1 MTSTKVKICGLSDAP
16 TMAAALDSGAD
27 YVGLVFYG
35 PSPRNVTLD
44 QAATLAAMARGR
56 AKIVALFVDPDD
68 DQLRAT
74 IASIKPD
81 ILQLH
86 GSETPAR
93 ATAIADTFALKV
105 MKAIKVKTPADARQA
120 LDYGAHGSL
129 ILFDAKP
136 ATTIPPTDTSAGP
149 DGSGGPDGLAAPAAP
164 GELPGGNGMAFD
176 WGALDDVKSKVAFM
190 LSGGL
195 NPDNIDQAIAAT
207 GAVAVDVSSGVESA
221 PGKKDTAL
229 IKTFI
234 TRARTA
240 GQSSR
245 NGTALAF
252 DP

>member
-1 MTSTKVKICGLSDAP
+1 
-16 TMAAALDSGAD
+16 MAAALDSGAD
-27 YVGLVFYG
+27 YVGLVFYD

-44 QAATLAAMARGR
+44 QAATLADMARGR

-93 ATAIADTFALKV
+93 AAAIAKTFALKV
-105 MKAIKVKTPADARQA
+105 MKAVKVKTPADARQA
-120 LDYGAHGSL
+120 LDYGARDSL

-149 DGSGGPDGLAAPAAP
+149 DGLAAP

-176 WGALDDVKSKVAFM
+176 WGALHDVKSKVAFM

-234 TRARTA
+234 TRARAA